1 MVKIMG
7 NYKNGRI
14 IFIGIIICLSCVLNF
29 NSFSFA
35 EPVESP
41 KNYPEGKNVSSGNA
55 DIKPENIIRYRITKR
70 FQLKASVDLVTLQF
84 KFPLYR
90 KDIVN
95 QRVAE
100 LEASPKFNALINDP
114 DGNRIAIFY
123 FSNVRGGEA
132 INIEIS
138 YKAEVDWQDININ
151 PSKVTDDY
159 PQDTPDLARYLKR
172 EENIDISDDL
182 IQNTAKDIVEDIKN
196 PYLKGKAIYD
206 FIVANIKYE
215 NTEDFSGLQ
224 RCKETLIQKRGNCAD
239 ITKLYIAL
247 ARASGI
253 PTRQVCGLVF
263 TPNVSPTKSIE
274 KIGHAW
280 VEIYLPVY
288 GWVPVDPT
296 FGISQKEEYYCFY
309 YKTHIREFYGQ
320 VISRNPGSLYSG
332 SSIEVRSYNQISGV
346 PVNKDAQIEIEL
358 LSFKK

>member
-1 MVKIMG
+1 MNKKIVFT
-7 NYKNGRI
+7 NLLIYLAI
-14 IFIGIIICLSCVLNF
+14 ILGLSRFIS
-29 NSFSFA
+29 A
-35 EPVESP
+35 EPIEPLKNPPEVKNSSSDNAGFEP
-41 KNYPEGKNVSSGNA
+41 KK
-55 DIKPENIIRYRITKR
+55 IFRYQIVKK
-70 FQLKASVDLVTLQF
+70 FQLKPSADLVTLQF
-84 KFPLYR
+84 KSPLYR

-95 QRVAE
+95 QRITE
-100 LEASPKFNALINDP
+100 LESSPKFNALINDP
-114 DGNRIAIFY
+114 DGNRIGIFY
-123 FSNVRGGEA
+123 FSNVRAGEVKD
-132 INIEIS
+132 IEIS

-151 PSKVTDDY
+151 PAKFPNDY
-159 PQDTPDLARYLKR
+159 SQDAPDLTRYLKR
-172 EENIDISDDL
+172 EENIDISDEL
-182 IQNTAKDIVEDIKN
+182 IQNTAKAIVGDIKN

-263 TPNVSPTKSIE
+263 TPNVSPTKSVE

-296 FGISQKEEYYCFY
+296 FGISRRDKYYCFN
-309 YKTHIREFYGQ
+309 YKAHIREFYGQ

-332 SSIEVRSYNQISGV
+332 SSIQVRSYSQISGV
-346 PVNKDAQIEIEL
+346 PVNKEAKIEIEL
-358 LSFKK
+358 LSSRK